1 MYLLGLSLAVALP
14 TVLLNSLESPHCL
27 AFPPQRVRFSR
38 PHWREYEGSQES
50 ALCERGLRLPQLP
63 PVLCPGE
70 MDRILACAVS
80 SVRLSWGL
88 DRCLRRGAHGRGNVS
103 SVTPANRNRF
113 FTPLVLCLV
122 SVSITLDSNCAFA
135 DEPARSAVKVLVA
148 YHSLSGNTERMAEA
162 VVEGAKSLPGTT
174 VVLKRVGQVTAED
187 LFSSDALIIGSP
199 VYWSNMSGEV
209 KTFLDN
215 WQFKF
220 GVFPE
225 FKMKNKIGAA
235 FATGGQVSSGK
246 EVTMLTILAAMLG
259 NQMIVVSGGGAFGA
273 SATTEGDSPGI
284 DNKELADAKALGRRV
299 AEVAVMMK
307 RVPAQ

>member
-1 MYLLGLSLAVALP
+1 MFSSLTSIPRFQLIG
-14 TVLLNSLESPHCL
+14 SLCL
-27 AFPPQRVRFSR
+27 
-38 PHWREYEGSQES
+38 S
-50 ALCERGLRLPQLP
+50 ALLL
-63 PVLCPGE
+63 
-70 MDRILACAVS
+70 ILGSGFGV
-80 SVRLSWGL
+80 
-88 DRCLRRGAHGRGNVS
+88 
-103 SVTPANRNRF
+103 
-113 FTPLVLCLV
+113 
-122 SVSITLDSNCAFA
+122 AFA
-135 DEPARSAVKVLVA
+135 DEPPPLVKVLVT

-162 VVEGAKSLPGTT
+162 VVDGVKSVPGTEAL
-174 VVLKRVGQVTAED
+174 LKRVGKVTAND
-187 LFSSDALIIGSP
+187 LFSADAVVVGSP

-209 KTFLDN
+209 KTFFDN

-246 EVTMLTILAAMLG
+246 ELTMLTILAAMLG

-299 AEVAVMMK
+299 AEVAAVMK
-307 RVPAQ
+307 RGSSR

>member
-1 MYLLGLSLAVALP
+1 LCALLLALGI
-14 TVLLNSLESPHCL
+14 
-27 AFPPQRVRFSR
+27 
-38 PHWREYEGSQES
+38 GS
-50 ALCERGLRLPQLP
+50 
-63 PVLCPGE
+63 GE
-70 MDRILACAVS
+70 
-80 SVRLSWGL
+80 
-88 DRCLRRGAHGRGNVS
+88 
-103 SVTPANRNRF
+103 T
-113 FTPLVLCLV
+113 
-122 SVSITLDSNCAFA
+122 FA
-135 DEPARSAVKVLVA
+135 DEPAPLVKVLVT

-162 VVEGAKSLPGTT
+162 VVNGVKSVSDAEAL
-174 VVLKRVGQVTAED
+174 LKRVGKVTADD
-187 LFSSDALIIGSP
+187 LFSADAVVVGSP

-209 KTFLDN
+209 KTFFDN

-299 AEVAVMMK
+299 AEVAIMM
-307 RVPAQ
+307 RRGASH

>member
-1 MYLLGLSLAVALP
+1 
-14 TVLLNSLESPHCL
+14 
-27 AFPPQRVRFSR
+27 
-38 PHWREYEGSQES
+38 
-50 ALCERGLRLPQLP
+50 
-63 PVLCPGE
+63 
-70 MDRILACAVS
+70 
-80 SVRLSWGL
+80 
-88 DRCLRRGAHGRGNVS
+88 
-103 SVTPANRNRF
+103 VTRDNWNRF
-113 FTPLVLCLV
+113 FTRLVLCLV
-122 SVSITLDSNCAFA
+122 SVSATLDANSVSAA
-135 DEPARSAVKVLVA
+135 EAARAAVKVLVV

-187 LFSSDALIIGSP
+187 LFSSDAIVVGSP
-199 VYWSNMSGEV
+199 VYWANMSGEV
-209 KTFLDN
+209 KTFFDN

-284 DNKELADAKALGRRV
+284 DKKELADAQALGRRV
-299 AEVAVMMK
+299 AEVAAMVK
-307 RVPAQ
+307 PALSN

>member
-1 MYLLGLSLAVALP
+1 MFFSL
-14 TVLLNSLESPHCL
+14 TSSLRVCL
-27 AFPPQRVRFSR
+27 I
-38 PHWREYEGSQES
+38 GSFF
-50 ALCERGLRLPQLP
+50 LCAIL
-63 PVLCPGE
+63 PVLG
-70 MDRILACAVS
+70 VS
-80 SVRLSWGL
+80 FSK
-88 DRCLRRGAHGRGNVS
+88 
-103 SVTPANRNRF
+103 
-113 FTPLVLCLV
+113 
-122 SVSITLDSNCAFA
+122 AFA
-135 DEPARSAVKVLVA
+135 DELAPLVKVLVT

-162 VVEGAKSLPGTT
+162 VADGVKSVSGAEVL
-174 VVLKRVGQVTAED
+174 LKRVGKVTADD
-187 LFSSDALIIGSP
+187 LFSADAVVVGSP

-209 KTFLDN
+209 KTFFDN

-225 FKMKNKIGAA
+225 FKMKDKIGAA

-299 AEVAVMMK
+299 AEVAARFK
-307 RVPAQ
+307 TGSAK